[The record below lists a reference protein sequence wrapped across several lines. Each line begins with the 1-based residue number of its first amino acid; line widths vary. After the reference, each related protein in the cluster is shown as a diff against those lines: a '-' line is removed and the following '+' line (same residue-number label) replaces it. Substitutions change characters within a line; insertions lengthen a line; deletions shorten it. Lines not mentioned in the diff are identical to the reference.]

1 MPQASAQR
9 KFSDAITYM
18 KVIDIFHSYIDG
30 FRKPYIETAD
40 VGQFTEQQGSKQR
53 KNMAGQSKIFLAG
66 EINFSLPFLF
76 IELLKWRCLI

>member
-40 VGQFTEQQGSKQR
+40 VGQFS
-53 KNMAGQSKIFLAG
+53 N
-66 EINFSLPFLF
+66 
-76 IELLKWRCLI
+76 IETYRATGLKVEKKYGRSI